1 MAKIVGAASLFF
13 LSLRGTYKAMGFKIE
28 IKNPQ
33 FSDHCFTGDYPIDI
47 SEILK
52 LPKNDKK

>member
-1 MAKIVGAASLFF
+1 MG
-13 LSLRGTYKAMGFKIE
+13 YKKRN
-28 IKNPQ
+28 KLNPQ

-52 LPKNDKK
+52 NKEDVKN